1 MDIQLK
7 GKTKGTE
14 IEIND
19 SFIKSATDEQLAEVR
34 KKLVE
39 DVQSDGTISITF
51 GTFILIFVCILFAFK
66 ALLTVLVLLY
76 VVMMLLYH
84 RTRRTMKQQIIQ
96 IDAELARRKTK
107 K

>member
-19 SFIKSATDEQLAEVR
+19 DFIKAAPDGQLVEMR
-34 KKLVE
+34 KKLE
-39 DVQSDGTISITF
+39 MDVQSDGTIGITF

-66 ALLTVLVLLY
+66 VLLTVLVLLY

-84 RTRRTMKQQIIQ
+84 GTRRTMKQKIIK
-96 IDAELARRKTK
+96 IDAELARRKSTN
-107 K
+107 